1 MHRHLSVTVC
11 ALLVLGGLLTEAA
24 PAAAQASSR
33 LEQEVRDA
41 LRRDRGLRRLEVTTA
56 GGEVT
61 LAGRLDTFWLES
73 EAIRRALDVD
83 GVETVVSEITL
94 PPAERDED
102 LVEDVSRAV
111 VRYPYYTVFDYLDG
125 RIDNG
130 VVTLMGRVTGERDKP
145 REIFERVAKIR
156 GVQEV
161 QNQIVLM
168 TPSTADDRL
177 RTSIARQVFGSSHF
191 QRFASQPNPPF
202 HIIVERGVVTLVGY
216 VQGEIERRE
225 LERIARQTNGVLRV
239 FNQLQTI
246 S

>member
-11 ALLVLGGLLTEAA
+11 ALLVMGGLLTEAA

-125 RIDNG
+125 ES
-130 VVTLMGRVTGERDKP
+130 TTGW
-145 REIFERVAKIR
+145 
-156 GVQEV
+156 
-161 QNQIVLM
+161 
-168 TPSTADDRL
+168 
-177 RTSIARQVFGSSHF
+177 
-191 QRFASQPNPPF
+191 
-202 HIIVERGVVTLVGY
+202 
-216 VQGEIERRE
+216 
-225 LERIARQTNGVLRV
+225 
-239 FNQLQTI
+239 
-246 S
+246 